1 MIKKEN
7 SMINNKNVKI
17 WTDGSCDNNPGAG
30 GWGALI
36 CFGSTEKELFDGQK
50 NTTNNQMEMLAVIN
64 ALNSLESPC
73 NLALYTDSQYV
84 MNGITT
90 WIHNWKNNGW
100 RTSKKKSV
108 KNKDLWIALDEAIS
122 HHEIEWHWVK
132 GHVGNVNNERADMLA
147 RKGME
152 LYR

>member
-1 MIKKEN
+1 MT
-7 SMINNKNVKI
+7 NNNNVKI
-17 WTDGSCDNNPGAG
+17 WTDGSCDNNAGAG

-36 CFGSTEKELFDGQK
+36 CFGATEKELFDGQK

-73 NLALYTDSQYV
+73 NLTLYTDSQYV

-108 KNKDLWIALDEAIS
+108 KNKDLWMALDEAIS